1 MDMINSLA
9 SASLRMSAMDLE
21 TAYSTALL
29 KRSMEGMEQ
38 QALSLIED
46 MAQSVP
52 TATLPGD
59 SYIDTYI

>member
-1 MDMINSLA
+1 MDMINSIAAA
-9 SASLRMSAMDLE
+9 SVSMSAMQLE
-21 TAYSTALL
+21 SACNMALL
-29 KRSMEGMEQ
+29 KKSMDGMEQ

-52 TATLPGD
+52 AALPSQ

>member
-1 MDMINSLA
+1 MDMMNGIAAA
-9 SASLRMSAMDLE
+9 SMSMSAMQLE

-29 KRSMEGMEQ
+29 KKSMEGMEQ

-46 MAQSVP
+46 LAQSVP
-52 TATLPGD
+52 ASLPGQ

>member
-1 MDMINSLA
+1 MDMINGIAAA
-9 SASLRMSAMDLE
+9 SMSMSAMQLE

-29 KRSMEGMEQ
+29 KKSMEGMEQ

-52 TATLPGD
+52 TSFPGQ

>member
-1 MDMINSLA
+1 MDITSGIA
-9 SASLRMSAMDLE
+9 ATSVSMSAMQLE

-29 KRSMEGMEQ
+29 KKSMEGMEQ

-52 TATLPGD
+52 ATLPSQ

>member
-1 MDMINSLA
+1 MDMINGIAAA
-9 SASLRMSAMDLE
+9 SMSMSAMQLE

-29 KRSMEGMEQ
+29 KKSMEGMEQ

-46 MAQSVP
+46 MTQSVP
-52 TATLPGD
+52 TSFPGQ